1 MGRQEARRQRRDR
14 RARGARAEC
23 PVQAQLRRREP
34 FDVERRHALE
44 ATAAAYREAMRGF
57 AAMRNLD
64 VWYARVDV
72 EAARSGDRVAI
83 AAYLGRG
90 NTFDRAIAE
99 FAERYADQNERDY
112 AALLEAGQ
120 RGDIEI
126 ERGL

>member
-1 MGRQEARRQRRDR
+1 
-14 RARGARAEC
+14 
-23 PVQAQLRRREP
+23 
-34 FDVERRHALE
+34 
-44 ATAAAYREAMRGF
+44 MRGF